1 MNIKALYG
9 HTLIKPLTLE
19 SDNSDLLV
27 PDKIEDKALVI
38 SSEDEYLV
46 NNYIYYNSFGQKEYI
61 IDGEKYYFI
70 KNEDILGVCQ
80 NK

>member
-1 MNIKALYG
+1 MNIKALYD
-9 HTLIKPLTLE
+9 HTLIKPLIIE
-19 SDNSDLLV
+19 NKDSDLLV
-27 PDKIEDKALVI
+27 PDSIEDVALVI
-38 SSEDEYLV
+38 SSENEYLV
-46 NNYIYYNSFGQKEYI
+46 GNNVYFNSFGVKEYV